1 MRRILF
7 SLAALTVLLAPGC
20 GTTGPSFTVDFP
32 FFYLQDVDCGNTP
45 TVCAFMSDGGDGLA
59 CAGSDLYF
67 LDHGQGY
74 VLAKVDLGVPLS
86 CCTASSEGGF
96 AAAASG
102 LQFFY
107 VSDETYAEHDPIL
120 LDAPASFLLTKPYG
134 TVIYAV
140 CADGSVS
147 TVSTVGT
154 QWSQISNDPTGVGQP
169 SAAAITSDGSVIF
182 VADAADSTIKALD
195 PSGFGTLAEAY
206 VGCPVAD
213 MCASPA
219 GGAFAAPSDLPE
231 VWHLDQST
239 GLHDY
244 TVGLP
249 GTPECI
255 AVTPDAQYIFAG
267 CTGHGIV
274 VVDMQGE
281 IQAQTGSYG
290 QPSDIAVSG
299 DGQRALYCS
308 PDLMKLLMVSR

>member
-7 SLAALTVLLAPGC
+7 SLATVALLLAQGC
-20 GTTGPSFTVDFP
+20 GTTGPSFTVEFP
-32 FFYLQDVDCGNTP
+32 FFYLQDVDCENAP

-74 VLAKVDLGVPLS
+74 VRAKVDLGAPLS
-86 CCTASSEGGF
+86 CCTASSEGGY

-102 LQFFY
+102 LQLFY
-107 VSDETYAEHDPIL
+107 VSDETYAEHDPVL
-120 LDAPASFLLTKPYG
+120 LPAPASFLLTKPYG
-134 TVIYAV
+134 TVIHV
-140 CADGSVS
+140 ICADGSIS

-154 QWSQISNDPTGVGQP
+154 WSHVSNVPTGVGQP
-169 SAAAITSDGSVIF
+169 SAAAITADGSMIF

-213 MCASPA
+213 MCTSPA
-219 GGAFAAPSDLPE
+219 GGAFAAPSDLSE

-239 GLHDY
+239 GLHDFS
-244 TVGLP
+244 VSLP
-249 GTPECI
+249 GTPGCV

-267 CTGHGIV
+267 CTGQGIV

-281 IQAQTGSYG
+281 IQAQNESYG

-299 DGQRALYCS
+299 DGQRALYCA

>member
-1 MRRILF
+1 MRRVLF
-7 SLAALTVLLAPGC
+7 SLAAAAVMLASGC
-20 GTTGPSFTVDFP
+20 GPTGPSFTVDFP
-32 FFYLQDVDCGNTP
+32 FFYLQDVDCEDAP
-45 TVCAFMSDGGDGLA
+45 TACTFMTDAGDGLA

-74 VLAKVDLGVPLS
+74 VRAKVDLGVPLS
-86 CCTASSEGGF
+86 CCTASSEGGY

-102 LQFFY
+102 LQLFY
-107 VSDETYAEHDPIL
+107 VSDETYVEHDPVL
-120 LDAPASFLLTKPYG
+120 LSAPASFLLTKPYG
-134 TVIYAV
+134 TVIYVV
-140 CADGSVS
+140 CADGSIS
-147 TVSTVGT
+147 TVSTLDT
-154 QWSQISNDPTGVGQP
+154 WSEISSDPTGVGLP
-169 SAAAITSDGSVIF
+169 SAATITSDGSTIF

-219 GGAFAAPSDLPE
+219 GGVFAAPSDLSE

-239 GLHDY
+239 GLHDFS
-244 TVGLP
+244 VSLP
-249 GTPECI
+249 GTPECV
-255 AVTPDAQYIFAG
+255 AVTPDVRYIFAG

-274 VVDMQGE
+274 VVDMEGG
-281 IQAQTGSYG
+281 IQAQNESYG

-299 DGQRALYCS
+299 DGQRALYCA